1 MSDSICVKY
10 GHDFQLD
17 LDGQVTCSNC
27 GSMDDERDIS
37 GSYNGRRAVSETD
50 NVGPIPAP
58 EAEFDLNKAG
68 YSTGKWSDDDD
79 FGITPFLGPNR

>member
-17 LDGQVTCSNC
+17 LDGQVTCNMC
-27 GSMDDERDIS
+27 GTMDDEVDIS
-37 GSYNGRRAVSETD
+37 GSYNGSTPGSEPV
-50 NVGPIPAP
+50 NEGPTPSP
-58 EAEFDLNKAG
+58 EAG

-79 FGITPFLGPNR
+79 AHPTITPIFGPNR

>member
-17 LDGQVTCSNC
+17 LDGQVTCGMC
-27 GSMDDERDIS
+27 GTMDDEVDIS
-37 GSYNGRRAVSETD
+37 GSYNGSTPGSEPV
-50 NVGPIPAP
+50 NEGPTPSP
-58 EAEFDLNKAG
+58 EANEIG

-79 FGITPFLGPNR
+79 FGITAFLGPNR